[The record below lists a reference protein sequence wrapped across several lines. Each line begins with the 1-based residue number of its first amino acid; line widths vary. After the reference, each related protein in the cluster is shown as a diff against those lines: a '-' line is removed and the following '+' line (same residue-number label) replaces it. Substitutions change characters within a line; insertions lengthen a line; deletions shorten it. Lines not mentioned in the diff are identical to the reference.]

1 MSYGLEFRPPP
12 AQDALSRDELHTIA
26 QELAKTLSGEVRPT
40 AHGFAVVAA
49 RAGFQLDLAP
59 TGGGYAGTAQAVDT
73 AWEALDTLCDR
84 TGWTVFDPQLGKTVL
99 GVVESDR
106 PPTAVEAT
114 WPERALAALEQ
125 RQLLIVSPRNRKSVL
140 AILEACEDEPARAI
154 QRLEDSPAVEE
165 MFGDEAE
172 LLEALHGAR

>member
-1 MSYGLEFRPPP
+1 MSYGLEFRAPP
-12 AQDALSRDELHTIA
+12 AQDALSRDELHAIA
-26 QELAKTLSGEVRPT
+26 HELAKAVAGEVHVT
-40 AHGFAVVAA
+40 AKGFAVVAA
-49 RAGFQLDLAP
+49 RAGFQLELAP
-59 TGGGYAGTAQAVDT
+59 TGGAYAGTAQAVDT

-106 PPTAVEAT
+106 MPSVVEDT

-125 RQLLIVSPRNRKSVL
+125 RKLLIVRPINRASVL
-140 AILEACEDEPARAI
+140 AILESCEDEPARAI
-154 QRLEDSPAVEE
+154 QRLEDSPAVDE

-172 LLEALHGAR
+172 LLDALRAAR